1 MTQPTAQPAT
11 ATVDPAQAK
20 PGVRPSPTAAAS
32 MATRNASRETSPSS
46 GGYDTFDRDELARV
60 LSHFDLGVI
69 DALDDFHRGSRKA
82 PKLVIKTANGRF
94 LLKRRAR
101 GRGGEDQ
108 NKVAFCHDLQNHLA
122 AKQFPLPHLIPE
134 RVSGST
140 MLVLD
145 GRIYE
150 LFEYIPGEPYG
161 QSLDSTFDAGR
172 ILALYH
178 KLLEDLDSP
187 YETPSGSFHGA
198 AAVEQGFE
206 RIIAHFV
213 GNKKVANL
221 CRFLRDSYLHARDSA
236 DDAGLGDWP
245 PQIVHGDWHPGNM
258 LFRQGR
264 VVAVIDYDSARRLPR
279 IIDSANGALQFS
291 ILGGGEDVASWPDY
305 LDESRFKRFLRGYD
319 DVQLLS
325 DAELKATPWLMVEAL
340 IAEAVYPIA
349 ATGQFGKLE
358 GHGFLNMVQRKVV
371 WLQKNADRL
380 VELLGD

>member
-1 MTQPTAQPAT
+1 MTQHAQQPA
-11 ATVDPAQAK
+11 PAPA
-20 PGVRPSPTAAAS
+20 PARPTPAAAARLANRGNTGHS
-32 MATRNASRETSPSS
+32 AHETRPGAGAYE
-46 GGYDTFDRDELARV
+46 TFDRDELVRV
-60 LSHFDLGVI
+60 LSHYDLGVI

-82 PKLVIKTANGRF
+82 PKLVIKTADGRF

-122 AKQFPLPHLIPE
+122 TKQFPLPHLVSE

-145 GRIYE
+145 RRIYE

-161 QSLDSTFDAGR
+161 QHLESTFDAGR
-172 ILALYH
+172 ILAVYH

-187 YETPSGSFHGA
+187 YETPSGSYHAA
-198 AAVEQGFE
+198 AAVEAGFE
-206 RIIAHFV
+206 RIIAHFS
-213 GNKKVANL
+213 GNKRVANL
-221 CRFLRDSYLHARDSA
+221 CRFLRDSYVHARDSA
-236 DDAGLGDWP
+236 DDAGLSDWP

-258 LFRQGR
+258 LFREKR

-291 ILGGGEDVASWPDY
+291 ILGGGEDVGTWPDY

-325 DAELKATPWLMVEAL
+325 DAELTATPWLMIEAL
-340 IAEAVYPIA
+340 VAEAVYPIA

-358 GHGFLNMVQRKVV
+358 GQGFLDMVQRKVV